1 MPIRKHRKLSDT
13 KGGRRIMNLYQVI
26 VVDENDNLYD
36 LQDTWI
42 NENFEYD
49 KDYSTITPIKNEE
62 E

>member
-1 MPIRKHRKLSDT
+1 MK
-13 KGGRRIMNLYQVI
+13 LYQVI

>member
-1 MPIRKHRKLSDT
+1 MILF
-13 KGGRRIMNLYQVI
+13 LVL
-26 VVDENDNLYD
+26 VADENDNLYD